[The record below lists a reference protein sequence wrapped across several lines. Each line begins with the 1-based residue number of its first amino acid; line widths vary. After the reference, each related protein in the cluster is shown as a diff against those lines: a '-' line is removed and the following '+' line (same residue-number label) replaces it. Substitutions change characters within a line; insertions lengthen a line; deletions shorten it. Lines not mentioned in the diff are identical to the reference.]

1 MDRSSRAD
9 SVAAG
14 AIGIGVGLIA
24 LQLTWLVGNR
34 IASFV
39 WDPPLG
45 PAVAFASAV
54 LTGIVVSV
62 VAGRRLVRKVS
73 SPQP

>member
-24 LQLTWLVGNR
+24 LQLTWLLGNR
-34 IASFV
+34 ITSFL
-39 WDPPLG
+39 WDPPIG
-45 PAVAFASAV
+45 PTIAFIVAV
-54 LTGIVVSV
+54 LIGIVVSV